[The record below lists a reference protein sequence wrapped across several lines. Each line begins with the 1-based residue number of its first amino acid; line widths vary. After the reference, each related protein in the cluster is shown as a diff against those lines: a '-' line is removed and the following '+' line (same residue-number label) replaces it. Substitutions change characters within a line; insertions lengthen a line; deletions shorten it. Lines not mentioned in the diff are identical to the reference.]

1 MQERTDHQPQQ
12 PTPAP
17 EAQLTA
23 ALAGWA
29 SRRGHLNTAL
39 TGTRLLRVMQILG
52 RPAYQLHDLGKKA
65 DEAARA
71 AATSSAH
78 EMYALRRAATAAE
91 KAAATAN
98 DQLFAD
104 VDNLFTALTG
114 LPADS
119 PEALDTEFSY
129 AQVASDARLLL
140 EVAA

>member
-1 MQERTDHQPQQ
+1 MQVTDPQAQQ

-23 ALAGWA
+23 AIANWA
-29 SRRGHLNTAL
+29 SRDTRITTIL
-39 TGTRLLRVMQILG
+39 TGARLIRIMQIIG

-65 DEAARA
+65 DTAARA
-71 AATSSAH
+71 AASSNAH

-91 KAAATAN
+91 KATRAAN

-104 VDNLFTALTG
+104 VDTVFTALTG
-114 LPADS
+114 VPANS
-119 PEALDTEFSY
+119 PEALTVEITY
-129 AQVASDARLLL
+129 AQVAADARLLL